1 MIVAIAITNMYSQTN
16 TIQLRNGSNTT
27 TILPSASSTIAVQIP
42 ALSAGTHYL
51 LTSTTNPG
59 SSGAAGSFITYGAT
73 SAQNTLDI
81 SATNYLFNV
90 GYAATAVEQVA
101 LGGLITSTATGTDKN
116 ATALTLAATGT
127 GTGTSTALYITNG
140 RLTFT
145 DSDDSHTT
153 SFTTGNQTSNIT
165 YTLPQSDGTNGQVL
179 STNGSGT
186 LTWATSTSVASI
198 NDLTDA
204 KNSGLNFSHSLALG
218 SEPSGTLNNAEFNTA
233 VGVYSML
240 NITSGDHNVA
250 LGYGS
255 LNLLNSGSQ
264 NTAVGSTA
272 GQSITTGTQNV
283 CLGFEAGKTLT
294 TGTGN
299 VFIGHQTGS
308 AVAVGTSNTLMI
320 SNSNDA
326 TPLIQGNFSTD
337 ALTFNGSTTTTGSV
351 TVAGKSINTAFSGAA
366 KTAGASPGT
375 AIDAFAGTYEKI
387 AITATGSAGFVQLP
401 AGTEGQV
408 VYLHMTF
415 TANGS
420 NTVTVVNSNS
430 TNTAMVYDG
439 TGSDEIIAHMLYTS
453 TKGWVVFSA
462 LEYDN

>member
-1 MIVAIAITNMYSQTN
+1 MQRGGSGSDNVAIGSYSQHMNGDGAKNVTVGN
-16 TIQLRNGSNTT
+16 STAVDITTGSNNVV
-27 TILPSASSTIAVQIP
+27 LGHE
-42 ALSAGTHYL
+42 AGTD
-51 LTSTTNPG
+51 LTSGAGNVLIGYQAGFTLTTQSNQLYIDN
-59 SSGAAGSFITYGAT
+59 S
-73 SAQNTLDI
+73 
-81 SATNYLFNV
+81 
-90 GYAATAVEQVA
+90 
-101 LGGLITSTATGTDKN
+101 STATPLIQGDFN
-116 ATALTLAATGT
+116 ANT
-127 GTGTSTALYITNG
+127 
-140 RLTFT
+140 LTFNGA
-145 DSDDSHTT
+145 TT
-153 SFTTGNQTSNIT
+153 TTGNVTVGGGAAASEVRFLEPSGSGSNYTAFKAQAQGGDIT
-165 YTLPQSDGTNGQVL
+165 YTLPAADGTSGQVL

-218 SEPSGTLNNAEFNTA
+218 SEPTGTLNNAEFNTA

-272 GQSITTGTQNV
+272 GQNITTGTQNV